1 MSKRGYTVPETAEAV
16 GVSSARVYQRI
27 SGEHAPRGAG
37 KLLKARTVKRGVRTG
52 RGRGSGQG
60 IARLLVPESAVNQWR
75 NERIQR
81 GLPVGN
87 LRPLT

>member
-16 GVSSARVYQRI
+16 GVSAQRVYQRI

-37 KLLKARTVKRGVRTG
+37 KPLKHRTLKQGVRTG
-52 RGRGSGQG
+52 RGGKGVAH
-60 IARLLVPESAVNQWR
+60 ILVPESEVVKWR
-75 NERIQR
+75 NERIRR

-87 LRPLT
+87 LRPL